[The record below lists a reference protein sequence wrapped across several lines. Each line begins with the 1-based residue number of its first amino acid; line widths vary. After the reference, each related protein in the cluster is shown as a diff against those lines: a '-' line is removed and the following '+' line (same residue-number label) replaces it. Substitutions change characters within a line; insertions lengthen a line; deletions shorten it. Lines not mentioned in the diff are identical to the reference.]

1 MAKDEIALYSCLQIM
16 SLPMD
21 MLSAENLSS
30 DVFHGCFVMTCTLFA
45 FIGLVWLREQILHA
59 GGPDWLDRDN
69 VQLPPVD
76 HPPLNL
82 VVPVQQFQE
91 QRALQQ
97 QEIQDNNNVPP
108 FVDEPPVLPEH
119 SNNDDLE
126 NAEERRIEEN
136 NIPDNERMD
145 ENDGID
151 RDVELHVALRNA
163 EQQIEQ
169 PIRDIEPP
177 MVVPRNV
184 EPLIP
189 PRDVEQPAAAR
200 DELGVDGEQANARAG
215 EGWRDQAQGQ
225 AQGEAE
231 EANWN
236 PLEWDRP
243 EELTWERLLGLD
255 GSLVFLEH
263 VFWVVSLNTL
273 FIVVC
278 FKLYAFD
285 RI

>member
-1 MAKDEIALYSCLQIM
+1 MTKGEIAGFFCSQIM

-21 MLSAENLSS
+21 MLSAENISS
-30 DVFHGCFVMTCTLFA
+30 DVFHGCFVVTCTLFA

-76 HPPLNL
+76 NPPPNL
-82 VVPVQQFQE
+82 EVPMQQFQE

-97 QEIQDNNNVPP
+97 QEIQDNNNIPP
-108 FVDEPPVLPEH
+108 FVDEPPILPEN
-119 SNNDDLE
+119 SNNDNLE
-126 NAEERRIEEN
+126 NAEGHGAEEN
-136 NIPDNERMD
+136 NLPNNQRINE
-145 ENDGID
+145 
-151 RDVELHVALRNA
+151 
-163 EQQIEQ
+163 IEGVGG
-169 PIRDIEPP
+169 DIEPHVAARSADQQVEQSVRDLEP
-177 MVVPRNV
+177 QVVVPRNV

-189 PRDVEQPAAAR
+189 PRDVEQPAAPR
-200 DELGVDGEQANARAG
+200 DENDEQANARGAG

-225 AQGEAE
+225 AQGEDE

-243 EELTWERLLGLD
+243 AEELTWERLLGLD
-255 GSLVFLEH
+255 GSLVFLGH

-273 FIVVC
+273 FIMV
-278 FKLYAFD
+278 
-285 RI
+285 